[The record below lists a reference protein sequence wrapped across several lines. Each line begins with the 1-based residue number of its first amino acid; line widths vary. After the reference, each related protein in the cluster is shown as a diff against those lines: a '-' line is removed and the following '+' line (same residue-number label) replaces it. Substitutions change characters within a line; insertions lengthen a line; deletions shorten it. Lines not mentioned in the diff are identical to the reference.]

1 MTAGRADGTG
11 SATNLPVVR
20 VDLVSDIVC
29 PWCYIGFRSFLMGW
43 RERPD
48 VPVALTFRAFQLDP
62 SVPPEGVDRQAGL
75 LAKFGGDFTRFA
87 AASAAVAAAGASV
100 GIQFAMDK
108 AKTLPNT
115 LDCHRLLRWANDA
128 GLGMA
133 CAEALFEACHVTG
146 ADLTRAETLVEI
158 AETIGME
165 RVLVADLLASD
176 LDRAAIVEE
185 VGTARQMGITSV
197 PCFIFNSRFAVVG
210 GEPATTFI
218 QAIDRAVD
226 EARITSPD

>member
-1 MTAGRADGTG
+1 MTGMTAQETSDGTG
-11 SATNLPVVR
+11 MPVLR

-29 PWCYIGFRSFLMGW
+29 PWCYVGFRSFLMGW

-62 SVPPEGVDRQAGL
+62 SVPPEGVDRQTRL
-75 LAKFGGDFTRFA
+75 LAKFGGDFSRFA

-108 AKTLPNT
+108 ARTLPNT
-115 LDCHRLLRWANDA
+115 LDCHRLLRWANGA

-146 ADLTRAETLVEI
+146 ADLTRTETLLDI

-176 LDRAAIVEE
+176 LDRDAIAREVE
-185 VGTARQMGITSV
+185 TARTMGITSV
-197 PCFIFNSRFAVVG
+197 PCFIFNSSFVVVG
-210 GEPATTFI
+210 AEPSTTFI

-226 EARITSPD
+226 EARHGAGH